1 LSERAGAEGI
11 AGEYEYVSPVAEK
24 PDKIANGGDA
34 DEVADSKK
42 LTPFISATRPKRASS
57 GAMSDY
63 KWEPRPPQKVWCRTA
78 CID

>member
-57 GAMSDY
+57 GAMSD
-63 KWEPRPPQKVWCRTA
+63 
-78 CID
+78 